1 MTEVFDGEG
10 TVAVTYDYS
19 PYGTVNSA
27 GDLVQPVQWSSEM
40 NDEELALVYYNYRSY
55 NPTDGRW
62 FNRDPI
68 AEEEGWNLYGMCGNA
83 SIIYV
88 DYLGLEVED
97 DISSGFS
104 GPVKCERNFIRKE
117 LKAGKVQNK
126 LLNKIELEKNKNN
139 DNYINNIDNYRI
151 LQNKKCE
158 GCCKKNGNKGFSKAV
173 SLSFQMEG
181 EAGSASLNIFNLAG
195 NQNGM
200 VWEIRCDRRNISK
213 L

>member
-126 LLNKIELEKNKNN
+126 LLNKIGIYDFK
-139 DNYINNIDNYRI
+139 IRII

-200 VWEIRCDRRNISK
+200 LWEIRCDRMNFRK

>member
-1 MTEVFDGEG
+1 MPFTCYGTDFNKNVTEVFDGEG

-126 LLNKIELEKNKNN
+126 LLNKIGIYDFKIRIICRIKNVK
-139 DNYINNIDNYRI
+139 D
-151 LQNKKCE
+151 
-158 GCCKKNGNKGFSKAV
+158 AV
-173 SLSFQMEG
+173 KRT
-181 EAGSASLNIFNLAG
+181 
-195 NQNGM
+195 
-200 VWEIRCDRRNISK
+200 EIRVFLRRYHYHFK
-213 L
+213 WKEKQVLHL

>member
-117 LKAGKVQNK
+117 LK
-126 LLNKIELEKNKNN
+126 IR
-139 DNYINNIDNYRI
+139 II